1 MQWFISLFLRKYE
14 KMLTS
19 CVHPDGRFRVGVHQ
33 PSYTV
38 RNLREREF
46 RGTLGQL
53 PDGRE
58 VDNAANFPQGDVNAS
73 ASYPVYEIAN
83 ALPFRGCTYIDAGWA
98 AARSRNPASIAI
110 RPQPPLSL
118 RQHLADQGM
127 MDRAA
132 LQQCI
137 RSLPLQLR
145 YALAATSSDAEELI
159 WLAESCCTFLYDEA
173 NRASHNAPTGLLYE
187 GQHGRL
193 RPAISDMELF
203 ETIANNP
210 HLPDGYKEVMVL
222 RPGAQGTSPITAD
235 AYHEGTGQGQGGAIF
250 EYLRANSYIPGG
262 HYAANF
268 AHTSKRYSIAE
279 LSLEDMRC
287 LRHLYYQRIYTVLA
301 GQFGLVLPEQGRA
314 LGGDEL
320 EALRLQVCAAAGNQ
334 GEQGKYPATHP
345 ATLWGWNFGYDF
357 SPTGYRLHASHQM
370 IHQQYALV
378 PEWVNSSTGETMP
391 VFACGDLVAD
401 WAVRYQEKHQ
411 SDFFTD
417 YLRCIRANTRTDGGA
432 GESSL
437 IVWQDENVLLFAP
450 KAQVSQW
457 ELNLMVTADSAEGP
471 VGNVVEANSRVRAS
485 IDLAMLMAQQV
496 LARLG
501 ATMVTSIEYS
511 KRLGVQHGQ
520 RLLYAFLPKLPWAMG
535 GFTEAQA
542 RYVAGHYPE
551 DFAAAC
557 RLHVQEIR
565 A

>member
-1 MQWFISLFLRKYE
+1 
-14 KMLTS
+14 MLTS

-46 RGTLGQL
+46 RGMLGQL

-58 VDNAANFPQGDVNAS
+58 VDNAANFPEGDIHAS

-98 AARSRNPASIAI
+98 AARSLNPASIAI

-118 RQHLADQGM
+118 RQHLAAQGM
-127 MDRAA
+127 DEAA
-132 LQQCI
+132 VQQCVKG
-137 RSLPLQLR
+137 LPLQLR
-145 YALAATSSDAEELI
+145 YALAATSGDAQELI
-159 WLAESCCTFLYDEA
+159 WLAETCCIFIYAEA
-173 NRASHNAPTGLLYE
+173 SNHDNHGNKKGLLYE
-187 GQHGRL
+187 EHRGRL

-203 ETIANNP
+203 ETVANNP
-210 HLPDGYKEVMVL
+210 HLPDSYKEVMVL

-235 AYHEGTGQGQGGAIF
+235 EHHDGREGGQGGAVF

-268 AHTSKRYSIAE
+268 AHTSRRYSIAE
-279 LSLEDMRC
+279 LSLADMRG
-287 LRHLYYQRIYTVLA
+287 LRRLYYQRMYTVLA
-301 GQFGLVLPEQGRA
+301 GQFGLAQPEQNRT
-314 LGGDEL
+314 LSCDEL
-320 EALRLQVCAAAGNQ
+320 EVLRMQVCQAALNQ
-334 GEQGKYPATHP
+334 EGQGIHP

-378 PEWVNSSTGETMP
+378 PEQVVSSAGGVMP
-391 VFACGDLVAD
+391 AFACGDLVAD
-401 WAVRYQEKHQ
+401 WAARYSKTQD
-411 SDFFTD
+411 SDFFSD
-417 YLRCIRANTRTDGGA
+417 YLRCIRANIRTDGGA

-457 ELNLMVTADSAEGP
+457 ELNLMAIADGPNGP
-471 VGNVVEANSRVRAS
+471 VGNVVEADASVRAS
-485 IDLAMLMAQQV
+485 IDMAMLIAQQV

-511 KRLGVQHGQ
+511 KRLGVRNSQ

-542 RYVAGHYPE
+542 RYVVGHYPE

-557 RLHVQEIR
+557 RLQVQEIR